1 VTERQ
6 VVASL
11 ALQWAT
17 PVLAFP
23 AEALPENTVL
33 WELWKALRIMPV
45 RLAPTKHVLYVAFSD
60 PVDHSL
66 LRAIEHMT
74 GWSTSACVVSD
85 QAMNRLLSKVRPPD
99 KDSTHTFEN
108 VAEPAEMARI
118 VVSYARETECHRG
131 ETHRNGGLTFGCG
144 CTPIARTPIL
154 YSGSVAAP
162 SQHASIKRCTCNRAC
177 SALVETYA

>member
-1 VTERQ
+1 
-6 VVASL
+6 
-11 ALQWAT
+11 
-17 PVLAFP
+17 
-23 AEALPENTVL
+23 
-33 WELWKALRIMPV
+33 MPV

-60 PVDHSL
+60 PVDHGL

-118 VVSYARETECHRG
+118 VVSYAGRLSATEVKLTACGPYIWARLHADRKDSALVFRG
-131 ETHRNGGLTFGCG
+131 T
-144 CTPIARTPIL
+144 
-154 YSGSVAAP
+154 VAAP
-162 SQHASIKRCTCNRAC
+162 SQHGSIKRCTCNRAC